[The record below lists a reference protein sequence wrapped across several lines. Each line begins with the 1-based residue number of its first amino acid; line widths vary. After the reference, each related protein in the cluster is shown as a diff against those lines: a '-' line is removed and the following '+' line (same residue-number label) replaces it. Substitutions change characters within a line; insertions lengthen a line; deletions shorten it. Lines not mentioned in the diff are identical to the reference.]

1 MFDEAQDDTGGMRPA
16 TSYRRVIK
24 EDSGSGVYSDV
35 RGIRALEEKVTPT
48 SRHARICGKELLS
61 PTSLGETNELNARHN
76 SNHQL

>member
-1 MFDEAQDDTGGMRPA
+1 MFDEAQDDTRGMRPA

-24 EDSGSGVYSDV
+24 EDSGGGVYSDV

-61 PTSLGETNELNARHN
+61 PYVTRGD
-76 SNHQL
+76 Q